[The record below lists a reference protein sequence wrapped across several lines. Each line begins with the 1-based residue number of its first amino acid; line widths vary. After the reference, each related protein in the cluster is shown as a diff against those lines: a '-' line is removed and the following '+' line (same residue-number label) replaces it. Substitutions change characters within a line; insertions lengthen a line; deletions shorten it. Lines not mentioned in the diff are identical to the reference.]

1 MRPRW
6 TGNIVKVMHV
16 EEITQREVAAEMG
29 ISTTYLSMLLN
40 GARTTPDSKA
50 RVTQAVNDIRQRRK
64 EARSN
69 GTETA

>member
-6 TGNIVKVMHV
+6 TGTIVRVMHV
-16 EEITQREVAAEMG
+16 EEITQREIAAEMG
-29 ISTTYLSMLLN
+29 ISETYLSMLLN
-40 GARTTPDSKA
+40 GARTTPGSKE
-50 RVTQAVNDIRQRRK
+50 RVTQAVNNIRQRRK

>member
-1 MRPRW
+1 MRPKW

-16 EEITQREVAAEMG
+16 EEITLQEISAEMG
-29 ISTTYLSMLLN
+29 ISVSYLSMLLN
-40 GARTTPDSKA
+40 GLRTTRDGKA
-50 RVTQAVNDIRQRRK
+50 RINQAVNNIRQKRK

>member
-6 TGNIVKVMHV
+6 TGNVVKVMHV
-16 EEITQREVAAEMG
+16 EAITQREVAAEMG
-29 ISTTYLSMLLN
+29 VSVTYLSMLLN
-40 GARTTPDSKA
+40 GARTTPGSKE
-50 RVTQAVNDIRQRRK
+50 RVTQAVNNIRQRRK